1 MKKNHLIIALK
12 PKCTLNLKLPLVMKI
27 SLVLLFFVALQ
38 LNATTGFAQRTRGPI
53 SKSNSSI
60 EQVLN
65 LIEQT
70 SDYVF
75 LYNDKTINTN
85 KVVSVNSKS
94 GKIPE
99 ILDEIFRGTNIT
111 YTIVDKQIILSTNN
125 VNGIAQQSDITVKGI
140 VKDTKGE
147 ALIGVN
153 IKVKGS
159 STGTI
164 TDLDGNF
171 SIQVK
176 KGAVIIVSYTGYTSK
191 NITVSDAR
199 LLNIVLEEDRIQL
212 DEVVVTALGIKKE
225 AKSLSYNVQQVN
237 SDEITRIADANFV
250 NNLNGK
256 VAGVTINASSSGVGG
271 SSRVVMRGTKSINGN
286 NNALYVVDG
295 IPMIDMNRAST
306 QPTDSYEGAGQ
317 SGDPISGLN
326 PDDIENV
333 SVLSGPSAAAL
344 YGSAAA
350 NGVVMI
356 TTKKGKEGR
365 TSVTITN
372 NTTFSAPLVLPKFQN
387 TYGATEVGSYYSWG
401 TKLNTPSNYDPKDF
415 FQTGLNV
422 TNTASLSTGTDKN
435 QTYVS
440 LGTTNANGVIHNN
453 NYERYNATIRNV
465 SKMLKDKLTLDLSFM
480 LSSVK
485 EQNMTSQGLYFNPL
499 VSLYLFPAGD
509 DFSKVQAYQRY
520 DAERNLMTQYW
531 PYSTSLALQN
541 PYWITEHINMPNHKN
556 RYMATASVKYD
567 FAKWINLS
575 GRVKMDRNNERRER
589 MYDAGTNTLFASK
602 YGYYSKSNIE
612 NQQVY
617 GELLLNINKYFVDN
631 TINVTANVGANFEN
645 NDYQSDYFG
654 GKLKSVANLFTFGNV
669 DPSEKNLANQY
680 AYHLKKR
687 AVFASAQVGY
697 KSRIYLDVTA
707 RNDWSSTFKG
717 TNTNS
722 FFYPSIGLSGIL
734 TDLFHCSTDIMPY
747 MKVRVSYSEVGNSPE
762 MFLAIP
768 TYALVDGVPVTQSRR
783 PNPNLRPERT
793 KSWEVGANVVFFK
806 NRLKLDASLY
816 SSRTYNQFFERTLS
830 STTGYKSEVVNG
842 GRVDN
847 KGLELSL
854 RYEDHWG
861 SFGWNSYLTYS
872 LNRNKVVELLRNYED
887 PYTHELTTLDKI
899 DMGGTSMYKMMLF
912 EGGSI
917 GDIYVNT
924 LRTDEHGAIYV
935 HPSDQQVV
943 TQPDVFVKAGN
954 SAPKYNLGWGNTLTY
969 KNISLGCLFTARVG
983 GIVVSQTQA
992 VMDAF
997 GASKATADARDNGGA
1012 LVNGRPIGAEDYY
1025 HNKIG
1030 SAGGQGGIGSMY
1042 TYSAT
1047 NVRLAELS
1055 LGYEIPITQYVTW
1068 IKGLNVSFIGKN
1080 LFFLY
1085 RKAPF
1090 DPELTA
1096 STGTYFQGIDMF
1108 MSPSL
1113 RNLGFSVKVK
1123 F

>member
-1 MKKNHLIIALK
+1 MR
-12 PKCTLNLKLPLVMKI
+12 I
-27 SLVLLFFVALQ
+27 SLALLFTVVLQ
-38 LNATTGFAQRTRGPI
+38 LSAENGYAQRTRI
-53 SKSNSSI
+53 SISMSNVSI

-65 LIEQT
+65 KIEDN

-75 LYNDKTINTN
+75 LYNDKTIQTN
-85 KVVSVNSKS
+85 RVVTVSNKS
-94 GKIPE
+94 GKILD
-99 ILDEIFRGTNIT
+99 ILDDIFQGTNIS
-111 YTIVDKQIILSTNN
+111 YTVVDKQIILATKK
-125 VNGIAQQSDITVKGI
+125 VDAVTQEVGVQIKGI
-140 VKDTKGE
+140 VKDTQGDP
-147 ALIGVN
+147 LIGVN
-153 IKVKGS
+153 VKVKNTS
-159 STGTI
+159 SGTI
-164 TDLDGNF
+164 TDIDGRF
-171 SIQVK
+171 ALQAK
-176 KGAVIIVSYTGYTSK
+176 KGDQIEVSYVGYTTQVLKISG
-191 NITVSDAR
+191 TQPLS
-199 LLNIVLEEDRIQL
+199 IVLQEDNRVL
-212 DEVVVTALGIKKE
+212 NEVVVTALGIKKE
-225 AKSLSYNVQQVN
+225 AKSLSYNVQQIN
-237 SDEITRIADANFV
+237 NDEITRVADANFV

-256 VAGVTINASSSGVGG
+256 IAGVTINASASGVGG

-295 IPMIDMNRAST
+295 IPMIDMTASST

-317 SGDPISGLN
+317 TGDPISGIN
-326 PDDIENV
+326 PEDIESI

-350 NGVVMI
+350 NGVVMV

-365 TSVTITN
+365 TSVTISN
-372 NTTFSAPLVLPKFQN
+372 NTTFSSPLALPEFQN
-387 TYGATEVGSYYSWG
+387 TYGQSETGSYYSWG
-401 TKLNTPSNYDPKDF
+401 TKLNTPSSYDPKDF

-422 TNTASLSTGTDKN
+422 TNGASLSTGTDKN
-435 QTYVS
+435 QTYLS
-440 LGTTNANGVIHNN
+440 LGTTNARGIIHNN
-453 NYERYNATIRNV
+453 DYERYNLTFRNV
-465 SKMLKDKLTLDLSFM
+465 AKMLKDKLTLDMSFM

-541 PYWITEHINMPNHKN
+541 PYWTTEHIKMPNHKN
-556 RYMATASVKYD
+556 RYMATASAKYD
-567 FAKWINLS
+567 FADWVNLTA
-575 GRVKMDRNNERRER
+575 RVKMDRNNERRER
-589 MYDAGTNTLFASK
+589 KYDAGTNTLFASK
-602 YGYYSKSNIE
+602 YGFYSKSNIE

-617 GELLLNINKYFVDN
+617 GELLLNINKYFAAN
-631 TINVTANVGANFEN
+631 TVNLTANVGANFEN
-645 NDYQSDYFG
+645 NDYQADYFG

-669 DPSEKNLANQY
+669 NTTEKNLANQY
-680 AYHLKKR
+680 GYHMKKR
-687 AVFASAQVGY
+687 AVFASTQIGY
-697 KSRIYLDVTA
+697 KSMAYLDVTA

-717 TNTNS
+717 TDTGS
-722 FFYPSIGLSGIL
+722 FFYPSVGLSGII
-734 TDLFHCSTDIMPY
+734 TDIFHCSTDIMPY
-747 MKVRVSYSEVGNSPE
+747 MKVRVSYSEVGNSPAV
-762 MFLAIP
+762 FLAIP

-783 PNPNLRPERT
+783 PNPNLKPERT
-793 KSWEVGANVVFFK
+793 KSWEAGFNFVFFQNK
-806 NRLKLDASLY
+806 LRLDASIY
-816 SSRTYNQFFERTLS
+816 NSRTYNQFFERTLS

-847 KGLELSL
+847 KGVELSL
-854 RYEDHWG
+854 RYEDKWG
-861 SFGWNSYLTYS
+861 DFGWSSYLTYS
-872 LNRNKVVELLRNYED
+872 LNKNKVVELLRNYED
-887 PYTHELTTLDKI
+887 PYTHELTTLNKI
-899 DMGGTSMYKMMLF
+899 DMGGTSMYKMILT

-935 HPSDQQVV
+935 HPSDQVVV

-969 KNISLGCLFTARVG
+969 KGVSLGFLFTARVG

-992 VMDAF
+992 TMDAY
-997 GASKATADARDNGGA
+997 GSSKATADARDNGGA

-1025 HNKIG
+1025 TKIG
-1030 SAGGQGGIGSMY
+1030 GSGAQGGIGSMY
-1042 TYSAT
+1042 TYSAS
-1047 NVRLAELS
+1047 NIRLSELS
-1055 LGYEIPITQYVTW
+1055 LGYNVPINKYVDW
-1068 IKGLNVSFIGKN
+1068 IKSMNVSFIGKN

-1085 RKAPF
+1085 KKAPF

-1113 RNLGFSVKVK
+1113 RNLGFSVKVN